1 MCISRLWISV
11 LHEHWQIS
19 LNSTKSKLIRNC
31 HLVKKPDTTFPI
43 ATKLNVG
50 SSHQDLLVA
59 ALNNILTEGRYS
71 ELLAHVRRASRSQGI
86 DEALERHKVDAIIG
100 PADCAVH
107 LLVCASG
114 KAHRSNP
121 HRISLTSIR
130 VPVCHN
136 APFASKVQ

>member
-1 MCISRLWISV
+1 MFDR
-11 LHEHWQIS
+11 WQIS
-19 LNSTKSKLIRNC
+19 LNSTRSTLMRSC
-31 HLVKKPDTTFPI
+31 QLVKTKNDTTFPV
-43 ATKLNVG
+43 ATKLNAG
-50 SSHQDLLVA
+50 YSQQDLLVA
-59 ALNNILTEGRYS
+59 ALNSTLTEGRYS
-71 ELLAHVRRASRSQGI
+71 ELLAHVRRASRGQGI

-121 HRISLTSIR
+121 QKISLTSIR
-130 VPVCHN
+130 VSVGHN